1 MLAPLYFFIVFLIIR
16 PQDWYPFLLGLPT
29 ANIVIPIGLI
39 LGYLNIKKNDRV
51 HYVTPVNTLL
61 IMYLAVI
68 LLSTTINVG
77 VSTGVDEFI
86 KFFKRY
92 LVFLLVL
99 WNVNTLKEL
108 VKVYSFLLLT
118 ILVVAYNLIIQILYG
133 QAWGGLVPYLTSDG
147 ESRAV
152 WYGQWDGPNVVC
164 LILLIGAAIS
174 LSNISDPDKKK
185 ILRVLGVASFVL
197 CVLAIYYTNS
207 RGGVLSLLVGMGFYF
222 RQYFLK
228 PKLIIIGVAAIT
240 AVLTVMPS
248 RMSEV
253 SSDEASAHERVYL
266 WETGLSLLRKN
277 PLLGIGRNE
286 FKNNNGFRL
295 IAHNNYVQDFSELG
309 SIGFLIYLAIFFL
322 MFKWQYLIRKVSQDK
337 DLTLILNVNMTILAM
352 YATCTYFIVY
362 EHGLL
367 FFVLGM
373 SASTIS
379 MAYKM
384 YPQVKEII
392 EIKISDFAYV
402 LSLFFMVLFTVYLA
416 AVVRIL

>member
-1 MLAPLYFFIVFLIIR
+1 M
-16 PQDWYPFLLGLPT
+16 LGLPT

-39 LGYLNIKKNDRV
+39 LGYLNIKKSDRI

-68 LLSTTINVG
+68 LFSTSINVG
-77 VSTGVDEFI
+77 VTTGVDEFV

-99 WNVNTLKEL
+99 WNINTLKEL
-108 VKVYSFLLLT
+108 IKIYSFLLFT
-118 ILVVAYNLIIQILYG
+118 ILVVAYNLIIQSLYG

-147 ESRAV
+147 ENRAV

-174 LSNISDPDKKK
+174 LTKISDPDKNK
-185 ILRVLGVASFVL
+185 IIRVLGIGAFL
-197 CVLAIYYTNS
+197 ICVVAIYYTNS

-222 RQYFLK
+222 RQYFLR
-228 PKLIIIGVAAIT
+228 PKLIIIGVAAISV
-240 AVLTVMPS
+240 VLTVMPS

-253 SSDEASAHERVYL
+253 SSKEASAHERVYL
-266 WETGLSLLRKN
+266 WETGLTLLRQN
-277 PLLGIGRNE
+277 PFFGIGRNE
-286 FKNNNGFRL
+286 FKNNNGFGL

-322 MFKWQYLIRKVSQDK
+322 MFKWQYAISKISQDK

-367 FFVLGM
+367 FFVIGI

-379 MAYKM
+379 MAYKT
-384 YPQVKEII
+384 YPQVKEVI
-392 EIKISDFAYV
+392 EIKASDIFYV
-402 LSLFFMVLFTVYLA
+402 FSLFFVVLFTVYLA